1 MPAGLLLPALVVL
14 FFVSGACG
22 LIYQVLWLRLLG
34 LVFGVTVYS
43 ASTVWASFMA
53 GLALGSLLGGR
64 LGDRVR
70 KPLVWFGGVE
80 ILVGLSALAT
90 PSVLAALQNFYAQ
103 VHSSLPDTL
112 GTVTLVRGAI
122 SFVVLLVPTMLMGAT
137 LPLIVRSSLGQRQ
150 DVGGRVGLLYGTNT
164 AGAIAGTLAAGLV
177 LIPSL
182 GISRT
187 FQLGAALNVGV
198 GLAAVLLGWLAS
210 RRETEP
216 PLTASENTG
225 TAGDPVASEL
235 SPGRRAAVLW
245 VFAVSG
251 FATLALEVI
260 WFRTVV
266 LVARPTVYAFAAM
279 LATVLAGIAAG
290 SYLVTPLLRRERRWL
305 LLLAVI
311 ELVMAFTALASFAAL
326 ASTATVERAIAPYVA
341 LVLPAY
347 LSHPFAAALPAI
359 LPTAVL
365 MGIAYP
371 IGLRVWVGSGHA
383 NARRAA
389 SRIGVFNSLN
399 LVGAIGGS
407 LAAGFFML
415 PAWGSRTSLIV
426 VAGLIL
432 VSGLGLL
439 VLALSRAAT
448 RVLAAAAIA
457 AVFVAAAVRTV
468 DPFRVFLDVRYPNVP
483 LASHEEAVEA
493 TVSVHG
499 DRPGGYML
507 AIDGNHQANDTGPM
521 LAVHRR
527 IALMA
532 VAIHPEARDVLVVG
546 LGGGATPGAI
556 SAHEGVDLD
565 VVELSSAVVRASR
578 FFTHANNDLLSRPN
592 VRLRIDDGRNFLAL
606 TKKKYDVITADLIL
620 PIHAGSNNVYA
631 REYFELVRRALK
643 PGGMAMQ
650 WASGTDAEYRA
661 IVRTFRAVFP
671 HATLWADGS
680 LLLGTVEPLVLRKSD
695 FDWKLQMPNRREGL
709 ATLGIRSFE
718 DLLGRYMAGP
728 EELEAFLGPGPILTD
743 DRPLAEY
750 FLSLPRGPGP
760 NLAGLK
766 GDVRRHLR

>member
-53 GLALGSLLGGR
+53 GLALGSFAGGR

-70 KPLVWFGGVE
+70 NPLIWFGVVE
-80 ILVGLSALAT
+80 VFVGLSALAT
-90 PSVLAALQNFYAQ
+90 PSVLTALQGFYGR
-103 VHSSLPDTL
+103 VHGSLPDTL
-112 GTVTLVRGAI
+112 VTVTLVRGAM
-122 SFVVLLVPTMLMGAT
+122 SFLVLLVPTLLMGAT

-177 LIPSL
+177 LIPAL

-187 FQLGAALNVGV
+187 FQLGAALNVSV
-198 GLAAVLLGWLAS
+198 GLVAVLLGWMAG
-210 RRETEP
+210 RRPIETTADVGTAD
-216 PLTASENTG
+216 TASHDGAGLGTG
-225 TAGDPVASEL
+225 H
-235 SPGRRAAVLW
+235 RAAVLC

-260 WFRTVV
+260 WFRAVV
-266 LVARPTVYAFAAM
+266 LVARPTVYTFAAM
-279 LATVLAGIAAG
+279 LASVLAGIAAG
-290 SYLVTPLLRRERRWL
+290 SYLVTPLLRRGRSWL
-305 LLLAVI
+305 LPLAVI
-311 ELVMAFTALASFAAL
+311 EVLMAFTALTSFAAL
-326 ASTATVERAIAPYVA
+326 GSTANVERAIAPYVSS
-341 LVLPAY
+341 VLPAY
-347 LSHPFAAALPAI
+347 LAHPFAAALPAI

-371 IGLRVWVGSGHA
+371 IGLRLWVGSGHA

-389 SRIGVFNSLN
+389 SRIGLFNSLN

-426 VAGLIL
+426 VAGLVL
-432 VSGLGLL
+432 ASGLGLL
-439 VLALSRAAT
+439 ILALESLVTRALATTVLAIL
-448 RVLAAAAIA
+448 
-457 AVFVAAAVRTV
+457 FVAAAAKTV
-468 DPFRVFLDVRYPNVP
+468 DPFRVFLDVRYPNEAV
-483 LASHEEAVEA
+483 ASHEEAVEG

-499 DRPGGYML
+499 DRPGHYKL
-507 AIDGNHQANDTGPM
+507 VLDGNHQANDTGPM

-527 IALMA
+527 IGLMA
-532 VAIHPEARDVLVVG
+532 LAIHPEARDVLVVG

-556 SAHEGVDLD
+556 SNHEGVDLD
-565 VVELSSAVVRASR
+565 VVELSSAVVRASG
-578 FFTHANNDLLSRPN
+578 FFAHANNDLLSRPN
-592 VRLRIDDGRNFLAL
+592 VRLRVDDGRNFLAL
-606 TKKKYDVITADLIL
+606 TRRKYDVITADLIL

-631 REYFELVRRALK
+631 KEYFELVRRALK

-661 IVRTFRAVFP
+661 IVRTFRTVFP
-671 HATLWADGS
+671 HTTVWADGS

-709 ATLGIRSFE
+709 ATLGLRSFE
-718 DLLGRYMAGP
+718 DLLGMYRAGP
-728 EELEAFLGPGPILTD
+728 DELEAFLGPGPILTD

-760 NLAGLK
+760 NLSGLK
-766 GDVRRHLR
+766 GDVTRHVR